1 MPDGKYRSLSSREI
15 LETADSMALRVRSRF
30 PESGLAGVAEEL
42 RDVARETQARCG
54 VISRPNVWL
63 RVTVGLLLLLGIAA
77 IIAVVINVRVTEDIW
92 VFSNFVGL
100 LEALVADLVF
110 IGAGVLFLVTFETR
124 LKRQRALAAVNELRA
139 IAHIIDMHQLTKDPE
154 MVLSRHPPTPVSPK
168 RNMSPFELNRYLDYC
183 SEMLAIVAK
192 VGALYVQSFPDPAA
206 LAAVDEIENLT
217 TSLSRKIWQKIMI
230 LDRYTH
236 AAEQT
241 ETRRA

>member
-1 MPDGKYRSLSSREI
+1 MSNGRYRALSSSEI
-15 LETADSMALRVRSRF
+15 LETADSMVARVRSRF
-30 PESGLAGVAEEL
+30 PDSGLGGVAEEL
-42 RDVARETQARCG
+42 GNVAREARTRCRQ
-54 VISRPNVWL
+54 ISRPNFGL
-63 RVTVGLLLLLGIAA
+63 RVTVGLLLLLGVAA
-77 IIAVVINVRVTEDIW
+77 VVAVVIHVRVTDEIW
-92 VFSNFVGL
+92 VFSNFVAI

-124 LKRQRALAAVNELRA
+124 LKRRRALDAINELRA

-154 MVLSRHPPTPVSPK
+154 MVLSRHPPTSVSPK

-206 LAAVDEIENLT
+206 LSAVDEIESLT

-230 LDRYTH
+230 LDRY
-236 AAEQT
+236 ARAGEAETQ
-241 ETRRA
+241 RA